1 MKQAFTRRAFAV
13 IAALALAAPLSG
25 VQAHD
30 NHGKQETRPPSK
42 VRIKLPDTTL
52 SDQDGK
58 TARFKSEIVGDRLVL
73 INFVYLNCTTA
84 CPALSAVFADLQQRL
99 GDRLGKEVSLLTITV
114 DPVRD
119 TPLRLKTF
127 AAQYQAG
134 PGWTFLTGRKQ
145 AVDEVLK
152 ALDSYTPNFAEH
164 PAVVLVGDPRS
175 GEWTRFFGFPGSEQ
189 LMAKVDQLQ
198 AARRAASPATGN

>member
-1 MKQAFTRRAFAV
+1 MKQAFTRRTFAV
-13 IAALALAAPLSG
+13 TAALALAAPLSS

-42 VRIKLPDTTL
+42 VRIKLPDTPLT
-52 SDQDGK
+52 DQHGK
-58 TARFKSEIVGDRLVL
+58 TARFKSEIVGDQLVL

-99 GDRLGKEVSLLTITV
+99 GDRLGREVSLLTITV

-189 LMAKVDQLQ
+189 LLAKVDQLQ
-198 AARRAASPATGN
+198 AARQGASLATGN